1 MNKRLYI
8 VVDKYWYANIKEKRN
23 FAQLPLHYS
32 RLRMMNNRSLLAERK
47 HTRKVK

>member
-8 VVDKYWYANIKEKRN
+8 VVDKYWYANITEKRN

-32 RLRMMNNRSLLAERK
+32 RLRMKNNRSLLAEKK